1 MYKFSNTCGMIPIT
15 KNRILTP
22 KAKFVCT
29 KKDAIEICKKYI
41 KNELDITTNDSD
53 FYIDLAIDTDYY
65 GKEFRDF
72 FGDLEP
78 DNLSDEDLEKIR
90 AKGFPCDG
98 CFKHIL
104 MDIFNNPRTLDI
116 SAYHD
121 KNKELI
127 ILIEL
132 SLYDYDKFLSNPNK
146 KIDFKFNQK
155 IEP

>member
-15 KNRILTP
+15 KNRILTS
-22 KAKFVCT
+22 KAKFVCR

-78 DNLSDEDLEKIR
+78 DNLSDEDLKKIR

-121 KNKELI
+121 KNEELI

-132 SLYDYDKFLSNPNK
+132 PLYDYDKFLSNPNK
-146 KIDFKFNQK
+146 KI
-155 IEP
+155 EP